1 MSKVIAIEWIQKTI
15 HWLLFYVAIHVFS
28 FCLWAQMYKIYCLV
42 TAPQVLPFPTLME
55 YFSSLIFLSLSKVHA
70 LPITIDQYHFFVS
83 ISAFEIADG
92 IIRKFVTKTL
102 SLEMSFHHVLHMI
115 AYTGIGLIFTRLPVL
130 LIIHLSLTEWKDLC
144 FWALL
149 AMNMTEIKNSVFVA
163 LLCVDMFLQ

>member
-15 HWLLFYVAIHVFS
+15 HWLLFYGAIHVLVLFLFKMQPQITCKQSKQRFS

-102 SLEMSFHHVLHMI
+102 SLETSFHHVLHMI
-115 AYTGIGLIFTRLPVL
+115 AY
-130 LIIHLSLTEWKDLC
+130 
-144 FWALL
+144 
-149 AMNMTEIKNSVFVA
+149 
-163 LLCVDMFLQ
+163 